1 MESKNSELHSKNAPI
16 PAMRLWQ
23 SAGLPA
29 SGGISLIHAIQKGFS
44 VDSINRLNAELGWS
58 KMALLEIMGINERSF
73 ARRKAENGLLKTDES
88 ERVARLIRIVDAATD
103 LFEGD
108 RSAALDW
115 IRRPAPALG
124 GLPPVDMLASEAGAL
139 EVNRLIGRLEYG
151 VFG

>member
-1 MESKNSELHSKNAPI
+1 MQTKISALPSKNMSV

-29 SGGISLIHAIQKGFS
+29 SGGISLINAIQKGFP

-88 ERVARLIRIVDAATD
+88 ERVARLIRIIDAATD
-103 LFEGD
+103 LFEGN
-108 RSAALDW
+108 RIAALEW

>member
-1 MESKNSELHSKNAPI
+1 MHSKISALPSNNVPV
-16 PAMRLWQ
+16 PAIRLWQ

-29 SGGISLIHAIQKGFS
+29 SGGISLINAIQKGFS

>member
-1 MESKNSELHSKNAPI
+1 
-16 PAMRLWQ
+16 
-23 SAGLPA
+23 
-29 SGGISLIHAIQKGFS
+29 
-44 VDSINRLNAELGWS
+44 
-58 KMALLEIMGINERSF
+58 MALLEIMGINERSF

-115 IRRPAPALG
+115 IRRPAPAFG
-124 GLPPVDMLASEAGAL
+124 GIAPVEMLASEAGAL

>member
-1 MESKNSELHSKNAPI
+1 MESKNSALHSKNSPI

-29 SGGISLIHAIQKGFS
+29 SGGISLINAIQKGFS

-124 GLPPVDMLASEAGAL
+124 GVPPVEMLASEAGAL